1 MAPKAAAKVT
11 PRKKTDTVAV
21 EIFEIFFSL
30 QIVSNYHNI
39 KIIMK
44 KTFKK
49 TKFFQSRAKQNLK
62 KNLVKI
68 EISSLNWVST
78 HY

>member
-1 MAPKAAAKVT
+1 MAPKATAKVT

-30 QIVSNYHNI
+30 QIISNYHNI

-44 KTFKK
+44 KLFKK
-49 TKFFQSRAKQNLK
+49 RNSFKAGQN
-62 KNLVKI
+62 KI
-68 EISSLNWVST
+68 
-78 HY
+78 

>member
-1 MAPKAAAKVT
+1 MAPKATAKVT

-21 EIFEIFFSL
+21 KIFEIFFSL

-44 KTFKK
+44 KYLKNEILSKQGK
-49 TKFFQSRAKQNLK
+49 TKSEEKSPEN
-62 KNLVKI
+62 
-68 EISSLNWVST
+68 
-78 HY
+78 